1 MYFLRTLPILT
12 AIALTGTPALVA
24 QAASP
29 KSEIQST
36 YNKIARAFA
45 RKDIRAATSY
55 FTDDYV
61 NTDAQGTTRS
71 AAELREFYGPQ
82 LSSVKLSSTE
92 ISIQSF
98 NAQGNQV
105 EVVAKQLSKGT
116 VLGNRKLVAASTF
129 RDTWVRTAAGWRIQQ
144 SQQLSVNNTLDGR
157 PISN

>member
-1 MYFLRTLPILT
+1 MSFRTLSILT
-12 AIALTGTPALVA
+12 ALVLTSTPALIA

-45 RKDIRAATSY
+45 RKDIRAVTSF

-61 NTDAQGTTRS
+61 NTDSQGTARS

-82 LSSVKLSSTE
+82 LSSVKITSTD

-98 NAQGNQV
+98 STQGNQA
-105 EVVAKQLSKGT
+105 EVVARQLSKGT
-116 VLGNRKLVAASTF
+116 ILGNRKLVAVSTF

-157 PISN
+157 TISN